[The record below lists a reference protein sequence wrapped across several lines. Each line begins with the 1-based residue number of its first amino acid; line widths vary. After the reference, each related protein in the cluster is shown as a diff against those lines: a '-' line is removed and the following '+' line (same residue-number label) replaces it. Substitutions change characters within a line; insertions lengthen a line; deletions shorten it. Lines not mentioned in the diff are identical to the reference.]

1 MDQIAILADDFT
13 SVTDCTIPFAGRGLS
28 TAALLEVPQGAF
40 PPVQVLGLNTDS
52 RALLPQDAYRRNLQ
66 AAQRLREGGY
76 QRVYKSVDSTLRG
89 NLGAE
94 LDGVLDGLGK
104 AVALIAP
111 AFPHYGRT
119 TIGGVHYLNGARL
132 EDSPIARD
140 PACPAKESE
149 IIKILGRQSRR
160 KAARLG
166 LESIRAPHAQF
177 AEAVGALHAQG
188 VGLIVLDAETEG
200 DLEQIAR
207 HAALMEPCLVV
218 GSTGLSRH
226 LPEQWCLKK
235 QAENTSHPTTQ
246 KPIIVAAASVSP
258 ITSGQVAAL
267 VEEGGA
273 ERCLVSPDE
282 AALGNLASLL
292 TRGEAVLHRG
302 VDLVLQVDASPQ
314 ARERSQRAA
323 REAGLSSN
331 QMGERIVAAL
341 SALVEKWISQGL
353 TEGVVLTGGDMAQAL
368 LQRCNSPG
376 ISLYGE
382 VEPGIPAG
390 WLMGRYRCLAVTKAG
405 AFGTPRA
412 LCAARRFLKAG
423 SQVPLENHR

>member
-132 EDSPIARD
+132 
-140 PACPAKESE
+140 
-149 IIKILGRQSRR
+149 
-160 KAARLG
+160 G

-292 TRGEAVLHRG
+292 NRGEAVLHRG